1 MALFKGI
8 ILFVVAVSLFAVLS
22 VIALFVQLFLA
33 VWQWR
38 WQPIKDFFGGLY
50 QGLVFMFYQ
59 LAVTIDKSGAR
70 VLAPVLNV
78 VFLTDDAVYFFGD
91 KDENGK
97 YYTISTILGMN
108 YLDETLSGFGNWFKE
123 FLDLFEKDHVIKS
136 V

>member
-1 MALFKGI
+1 MELIKSI
-8 ILFVVAVSLFAVLS
+8 ILFVVALTLFAVLS
-22 VIALFVQLFLA
+22 VFALFVQLFLGLYYKS
-33 VWQWR
+33 

-50 QGLVFMFYQ
+50 QGIVFMFYQ

-78 VFLTDDAVYFFGD
+78 IFLSAKAEHYFGD
-91 KDENGK
+91 KDEAGK

>member
-22 VIALFVQLFLA
+22 VAALFMQLFLA
-33 VWQWR
+33 VYYKS
-38 WQPIKDFFGGLY
+38 WQPAKDYFGGLY

-78 VFLTDDAVYFFGD
+78 IFLTDNSKHFFGD

-108 YLDETLSGFGNWFKE
+108 YLDETLSGFGAWFKE

>member
-1 MALFKGI
+1 
-8 ILFVVAVSLFAVLS
+8 
-22 VIALFVQLFLA
+22 
-33 VWQWR
+33 
-38 WQPIKDFFGGLY
+38 
-50 QGLVFMFYQ
+50 MFYQ

-78 VFLTDDAVYFFGD
+78 IFLSEKPQHYFGD
-91 KDENGK
+91 KDETGK